1 METNYLI
8 ITFSFI
14 FLYNYFSFN
23 INNSVKLFIYFVLYR
38 QIHVSILSNNLLQ
51 LIFDWNL
58 K

>member
-38 QIHVSILSNNLLQ
+38 QIHVTILSNNLLQ
-51 LIFDWNL
+51 LIID
-58 K
+58 